1 MNEMY
6 EHPSIYGGA
15 MGDRFLLSGDRY
27 FVDCFGGRAIALY
40 MGDLTNIMT
49 IIYMI

>member
-15 MGDRFLLSGDRY
+15 MGDRCLLWAIAFCS
-27 FVDCFGGRAIALY
+27 RAIAIL
-40 MGDLTNIMT
+40 
-49 IIYMI
+49 